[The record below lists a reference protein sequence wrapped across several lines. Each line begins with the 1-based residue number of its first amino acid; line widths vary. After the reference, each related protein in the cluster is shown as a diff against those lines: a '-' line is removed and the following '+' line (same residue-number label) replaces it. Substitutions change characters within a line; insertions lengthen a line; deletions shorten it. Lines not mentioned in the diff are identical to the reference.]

1 MGEPKLDHDKYAAY
15 LNQHLVAADGGVESF
30 KAAANTWAGTAWAE
44 VFEQLY
50 KEEQESHAKVKAL
63 IESLGY
69 DISAA
74 RNAVAGLAAAAGRFN
89 PLNPTRDRN
98 GRMSQAELDA
108 LVTAIMGQQAM
119 WETLAVL
126 SEMDPR
132 LDATDCTSMI
142 ERCEDQRRRVRVVSQ
157 ETAKERF
164 TQADVS

>member
-1 MGEPKLDHDKYAAY
+1 MNEMQLDHDKYAAY

-50 KEEQESHAKVKAL
+50 KEEQESHTKVKAL

-69 DISAA
+69 DISTA
-74 RNAVAGLAAAAGRFN
+74 RNAVAGLAAAAGRLN
-89 PLNPTRDRN
+89 PLNPTRDRD
-98 GRMSQAELDA
+98 GKMAQAELDA

-119 WETLAVL
+119 WETLTVL
-126 SEMDPR
+126 AEVDDR
-132 LDATDCTSMI
+132 LDATDCASMVD
-142 ERCEDQRRRVRVVSQ
+142 RCEDQRRRVRRVSQ